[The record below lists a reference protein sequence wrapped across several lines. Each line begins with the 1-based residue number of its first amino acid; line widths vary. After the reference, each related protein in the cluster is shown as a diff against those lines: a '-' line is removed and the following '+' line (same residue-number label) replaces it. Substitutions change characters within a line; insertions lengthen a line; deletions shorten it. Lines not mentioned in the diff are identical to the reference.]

1 MSWRP
6 FLYLIINPHPV
17 LSARRG
23 HLRPGAGLTLHSVNK
38 RGITNLLW
46 MFRCPY
52 VQKVIC
58 KQHNKMRH

>member
-6 FLYLIINPHPV
+6 FLYLIINPHPL
-17 LSARRG
+17 LSARRE
-23 HLRPGAGLTLHSVNK
+23 HLRLVQGLTLHSVNK

-52 VQKVIC
+52 V
-58 KQHNKMRH
+58 

>member
-23 HLRPGAGLTLHSVNK
+23 HLHL
-38 RGITNLLW
+38 
-46 MFRCPY
+46 
-52 VQKVIC
+52 VQG
-58 KQHNKMRH
+58 